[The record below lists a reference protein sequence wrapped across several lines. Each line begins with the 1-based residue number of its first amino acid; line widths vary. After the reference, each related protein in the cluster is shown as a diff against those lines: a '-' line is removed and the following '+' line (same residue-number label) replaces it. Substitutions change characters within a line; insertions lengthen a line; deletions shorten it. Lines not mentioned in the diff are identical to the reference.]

1 LKGPLKFP
9 YEMYPWQEMIFQ
21 KLDSS
26 NKKSIILESPTGS
39 GKTAAVLF
47 HVLTKYPDRRIV
59 FLTRTNSQA
68 ENLLR
73 EARRIGVDKVM
84 TFFGRGEMC
93 LFRKQ
98 APDMSQGTPEEQ
110 SSYCRVLVEKH
121 KGGKGGCPYGTDYD
135 GRWKKNVMSQE
146 DFIELGNEDFCPYF
160 AQKRLAIEANVLVTS
175 YSFFLNPFIR
185 ERFLDWMGA
194 ELKDIIL
201 IADEA
206 HNIPDLT
213 RSLLSAK
220 LTHNSLA
227 GCSKEIDQFGDMM
240 LNKINASYV
249 IDSLGEALSSLLKE
263 GDRIIT
269 TQEVTEAYMDAFQMN
284 SLDIRGILS
293 LMANYGLSIRESRSN
308 EGKLPRS
315 YIYNTS
321 IIASRMMEDDEGYRV
336 MITHNDEP
344 SGINLMNLE
353 TYDVLRFFGNA
364 FRSFFMSGT
373 ISPFGKFI
381 DEMGIEDPEKVL
393 VKADYLERNLKVLFV
408 DDVTSR
414 YSLKDES
421 RDKMNLYVKQ
431 IVEGIK
437 RNKVIFCTS
446 YEQLSSFLELEMKG
460 RIYFER
466 KGMNNEEFVN
476 LITNFREKGGNLF
489 AVVNGR
495 ISEGIDLPGKIVE
508 VAVLTGIPY
517 PPPAPETAAME
528 LFYEMKFRR
537 GWEYAYET
545 VAATRMRQAIGRL
558 IRSPEDRGV
567 AIILDSRAR
576 KFRNDLPNLYLSKDP
591 VKDANEF
598 LD

>member
-1 LKGPLKFP
+1 
-9 YEMYPWQEMIFQ
+9 
-21 KLDSS
+21 
-26 NKKSIILESPTGS
+26 
-39 GKTAAVLF
+39 
-47 HVLTKYPDRRIV
+47 
-59 FLTRTNSQA
+59 
-68 ENLLR
+68 
-73 EARRIGVDKVM
+73 
-84 TFFGRGEMC
+84 
-93 LFRKQ
+93 
-98 APDMSQGTPEEQ
+98 
-110 SSYCRVLVEKH
+110 
-121 KGGKGGCPYGTDYD
+121 
-135 GRWKKNVMSQE
+135 
-146 DFIELGNEDFCPYF
+146 
-160 AQKRLAIEANVLVTS
+160 
-175 YSFFLNPFIR
+175 
-185 ERFLDWMGA
+185 
-194 ELKDIIL
+194 
-201 IADEA
+201 
-206 HNIPDLT
+206 
-213 RSLLSAK
+213 
-220 LTHNSLA
+220 
-227 GCSKEIDQFGDMM
+227 
-240 LNKINASYV
+240 
-249 IDSLGEALSSLLKE
+249 
-263 GDRIIT
+263 
-269 TQEVTEAYMDAFQMN
+269 
-284 SLDIRGILS
+284 
-293 LMANYGLSIRESRSN
+293 
-308 EGKLPRS
+308 
-315 YIYNTS
+315 
-321 IIASRMMEDDEGYRV
+321 

-381 DEMGIEDPEKVL
+381 DEMGIDDPEKVL

-408 DDVTSR
+408 DDVTSK

-421 RDKMNLYVKQ
+421 RDKMNFYVKQ

-495 ISEGIDLPGKIVE
+495 ISEGIDLPGKLVE

-537 GWEYAYET
+537 GWEYAYEA
-545 VAATRMRQAIGRL
+545 VAATRIRQAIGRL

-576 KFRNDLPNLYLSKDP
+576 KFRNDLPNLFQSNEP

-598 LD
+598 LS

>member
-1 LKGPLKFP
+1 MKEPLKFP
-9 YEMYPWQEMIFQ
+9 YDVYPWQEMIFQ
-21 KLDSS
+21 KLEHS
-26 NKKSIILESPTGS
+26 NKKSTILESPTGS

-47 HVLTKYPDRRIV
+47 HVLSKYPDRRIV

-73 EARRIGVDKVM
+73 EAKRMGVEKVM

-93 LFRKQ
+93 LFRRQ
-98 APDMSQGTPEEQ
+98 APDMSQGSPEEQ
-110 SSYCRVLVEKH
+110 SNYCRVLVDKH
-121 KGGKGGCPYGTDYD
+121 KKGKGGCPYDTDYD
-135 GRWKKNVMSQE
+135 MGWKKSIMSQE

-160 AQKRLAIEANVLVTS
+160 AQKMLATDAKVLVTS

-185 ERFLDWMGA
+185 ERFLDWMEA

-213 RSLLSAK
+213 RSILSSR
-220 LTHNSLA
+220 LTRSSLA
-227 GCSKEIDQFGDMM
+227 SCSKEIDQFGDM
-240 LNKINASYV
+240 LLDNINVSYV
-249 IDSLGEALSSLLKE
+249 VDSLREALSSLLKE

-284 SLDIRGILS
+284 SLEIQRILS
-293 LMANYGLSIRESRSN
+293 AMANYGLSIRESKSN
-308 EGKLPRS
+308 DGKLPRS
-315 YIYNTS
+315 YVYNTAL
-321 IIASRMMEDDEGYRV
+321 IAARLMEDDDGYWV
-336 MITHNDEP
+336 MIAHNDEP
-344 SGINLMNLE
+344 SGISLMNLE
-353 TYDVLRFFGNA
+353 TYEVLKFFGNA
-364 FRSFFMSGT
+364 YRSFFMSGT
-373 ISPFGKFI
+373 ISPFSKFM
-381 DEMGIEDPEKVL
+381 DEMGLDDPEKVL

-414 YSLKDES
+414 YATKDES
-421 RDKMNLYVKQ
+421 RDKMGLYVKQ
-431 IVEGIK
+431 IIEGIG

-466 KGMNNEEFVN
+466 KGMNNEEFVS

-495 ISEGIDLPGKIVE
+495 ISEGIDLPGKLVE
-508 VAVLTGIPY
+508 VAVVTGIPY

-537 GWEYAYET
+537 GWEYAYDA

-591 VKDANEF
+591 VKDANDF
-598 LD
+598 LS